1 MCFKSESSESVN
13 RDTQKCSS
21 WAVGQWFVDW
31 CPHKLVLQ
39 VRQFWSISHEFEGV
53 SDRTTA
59 RRAVSGTCQLCQVWL
74 WVLKMKGG
82 PHSPILAAVRIFSH
96 ISYPQW
102 SRWSAHCKDQN
113 CWGGVFL
120 FTRDFEVCTKPAP
133 AHSTTLQSHCYSK
146 KIFCNK
152 ISQRPHLK
160 LTSKIPTNL
169 PNVPFTPA
177 WRSSKRK
184 ETCFNNSS
192 VRVSYLLCRTSS
204 FRTGSKRSKI
214 LLVLNQHS
222 HKAKDRNVSWALNI
236 QAFPGL
242 VCFFFLFSYIQ
253 TILNSI
259 WRKEKYLR
267 SYSLHT
273 NTVLVTRIFSGGY
286 YSLSNG
292 EHWLWGLAVLPL
304 QNQSLGK

>member
-1 MCFKSESSESVN
+1 MG
-13 RDTQKCSS
+13 R
-21 WAVGQWFVDW
+21 
-31 CPHKLVLQ
+31 
-39 VRQFWSISHEFEGV
+39 FWPISHEFEGV

-74 WVLKMKGG
+74 WVLKMKGE
-82 PHSPILAAVRIFSH
+82 PHSPVLAAPRIFSH

-133 AHSTTLQSHCYSK
+133 ARSTTLQSHCYSK
-146 KIFCNK
+146 TIFCNK

-204 FRTGSKRSKI
+204 FRTGSERSKI

-242 VCFFFLFSYIQ
+242 FFFLVFLHSNNFEFNLEEGEIFEELLLAYQ
-253 TILNSI
+253 YRPRDQNLL
-259 WRKEKYLR
+259 WRLLQPEQ
-267 SYSLHT
+267 
-273 NTVLVTRIFSGGY
+273 
-286 YSLSNG
+286 
-292 EHWLWGLAVLPL
+292 WGTLALAVLPL